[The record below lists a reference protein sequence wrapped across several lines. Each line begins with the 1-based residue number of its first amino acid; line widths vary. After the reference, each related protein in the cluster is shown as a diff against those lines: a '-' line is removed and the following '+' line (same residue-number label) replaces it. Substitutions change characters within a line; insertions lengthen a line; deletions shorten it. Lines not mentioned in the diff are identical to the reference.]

1 MDRGGAAL
9 NRVLLRGPALLWAGP
24 LAFLALFY
32 AYPLAGIVATSFA
45 READGLLRAL
55 ASPATGRVVLFT
67 LGQAAASTA
76 LTLLVG
82 LPGAYLVAR
91 YRFAGKTLFRA
102 LTAIPF
108 VLPTLVVAAAFDAL
122 LGSRG
127 WVNAALEAAGLPP
140 LRFTRTLGAIL
151 IAHVFYNTTI
161 VLRLV
166 GDYWS
171 RIDRRLWDAARTL
184 GAGAAQRWLRVS
196 LPLLAAPVAAAAVLV
211 FIFCFT
217 SFGVILILGGPR
229 FATIEVEI
237 YYQTISLFDLPVAAS
252 LALVQVAITLVLGIA
267 YTRLMRRVS
276 RPLPLRAPR
285 TNERSLTGRRAR
297 ALAAAVLL
305 GIAIFQ
311 LAPMAALAA
320 RSVSGAE
327 GPTLAFYRALSTE
340 SRQGAFHGSAL
351 SAVRNSLGFAA
362 AATVIALAVGT
373 PAAWALGRHGA
384 SRSSR
389 LFDPLLMLPL
399 GTSAV
404 TLGLGFIVTLNRP
417 PVDLRASPLLIPI
430 AHALVA
436 LPFVVRSLA
445 PALATVEPRLIQAA
459 RVLGAGRA
467 AVARRVELPIVARA
481 MGVAAAFAFS
491 ISLGEFGAT
500 AIVARG
506 DLPTIPL
513 AIFRLLGRP
522 GALNLGQGL
531 ALATILMLVTAVVVT
546 AIERLRVA
554 RVSSF

>member
-1 MDRGGAAL
+1 MDRGRAAL
-9 NRVLLRGPALLWAGP
+9 TPALLWAGP

-32 AYPLAGIVATSFA
+32 FRPLSGIAAISFA
-45 READGLLRAL
+45 RDADGLLRTLTA
-55 ASPATGRVVLFT
+55 PATGRVVLFT
-67 LGQAAASTA
+67 FGQAAASTA

-91 YRFAGKTLFRA
+91 YRFAGKALFRA
-102 LTAIPF
+102 LTAVPF
-108 VLPTLVVAAAFDAL
+108 VLPTLVVAASFDAL
-122 LGSRG
+122 LGARG
-127 WVNAALEAAGLPP
+127 WVNAALEAVGLPP

-151 IAHVFYNTTI
+151 AAHVFYNTTI

-184 GAGAAQRWLRVS
+184 GAGAVQRWLRVS

-217 SFGVILILGGPR
+217 SFGVVLILGGPR

-237 YYQTISLFDLPVAAS
+237 YYQTVSLFDLPVAAS
-252 LALVQVAITLVLGIA
+252 LALVQVGVTLVLGIA
-267 YTRLMRRVS
+267 YARLMKRVS
-276 RPLPLRAPR
+276 RPLPMRAPR
-285 TNERSLTGRRAR
+285 SNERRLTGRSAR
-297 ALAAAVLL
+297 AAAAVVLL
-305 GIAIFQ
+305 AITVFQ
-311 LAPMAALAA
+311 LAPLVALAA
-320 RSVSGAE
+320 RSFTGAD
-327 GPTLAFYRALSTE
+327 GATLAFYRALGVE

-351 SAVRNSLGFAA
+351 AAVRNSLGFAA
-362 AATVIALAVGT
+362 AATAIALAVGT
-373 PAAWALGRHGA
+373 PAAWALGRRGA
-384 SRSSR
+384 ARSSR

-417 PVDLRASPLLIPI
+417 PFDLRASPALIPI

-445 PALATVEPRLIQAA
+445 PALAAVEPRLIHAA
-459 RVLGAGRA
+459 RALGAARA
-467 AVARRVELPIVARA
+467 AVVRRVELPIVARA
-481 MGVAAAFAFS
+481 VGVAAAFAFS

-522 GALNLGQGL
+522 GALNIGQAL
-531 ALATILMLVTAVVVT
+531 ALATILMFVTAVVVT

>member
-1 MDRGGAAL
+1 MDRGRAAL
-9 NRVLLRGPALLWAGP
+9 TPALLWAGP

-32 AYPLAGIVATSFA
+32 FRPLSGIAAISFA
-45 READGLLRAL
+45 RDADGLLRTLTA
-55 ASPATGRVVLFT
+55 PATGRVVLFT
-67 LGQAAASTA
+67 FGQAAASTA

-91 YRFAGKTLFRA
+91 YRFAGKALFRA
-102 LTAIPF
+102 LTAVPF
-108 VLPTLVVAAAFDAL
+108 VLPTLVVAASFDAL
-122 LGSRG
+122 LGARG
-127 WVNAALEAAGLPP
+127 WVNAALEAVGLPP

-151 IAHVFYNTTI
+151 AAHVFYNTTI

-184 GAGAAQRWLRVS
+184 GAGAVQRWLRVS

-217 SFGVILILGGPR
+217 SFGVVLILGGPR

-237 YYQTISLFDLPVAAS
+237 YYQTVSLFDLPVAAS
-252 LALVQVAITLVLGIA
+252 LALVQVGVTLVLGIA
-267 YTRLMRRVS
+267 YARLMKRVS
-276 RPLPLRAPR
+276 RPLPMRAPR
-285 TNERSLTGRRAR
+285 SNERRLTGRSAR
-297 ALAAAVLL
+297 AAAAVVLL
-305 GIAIFQ
+305 AITVFQ
-311 LAPMAALAA
+311 LAPLVALAA
-320 RSVSGAE
+320 RSVTGAD
-327 GPTLAFYRALSTE
+327 GATLAFYRALGVE

-351 SAVRNSLGFAA
+351 AAVRNSLGFAA
-362 AATVIALAVGT
+362 AATAIALAVGT
-373 PAAWALGRHGA
+373 PAAWALGRRGA
-384 SRSSR
+384 ARSSR

-417 PVDLRASPLLIPI
+417 PFDLRASPALIPI

-445 PALATVEPRLIQAA
+445 PALAAVEPRLIHAA
-459 RVLGAGRA
+459 RALGAARA
-467 AVARRVELPIVARA
+467 AVVRRVELPIVARA
-481 MGVAAAFAFS
+481 VGVAAAFAFS

-522 GALNLGQGL
+522 GALNIGQAL

>member
-1 MDRGGAAL
+1 MDRGRAAL
-9 NRVLLRGPALLWAGP
+9 TPALLWAGP

-32 AYPLAGIVATSFA
+32 FRPLSGIAAISFA
-45 READGLLRAL
+45 RDADGLLRTLTA
-55 ASPATGRVVLFT
+55 PATGRVVLFT
-67 LGQAAASTA
+67 FGQAVASTA

-91 YRFAGKTLFRA
+91 YRFAGKALFRA
-102 LTAIPF
+102 LTAVPF
-108 VLPTLVVAAAFDAL
+108 VLPTLVVAASFDAL
-122 LGSRG
+122 LGARG
-127 WVNAALEAAGLPP
+127 WVNAALEAVGLPP

-151 IAHVFYNTTI
+151 AAHVFYNTTI

-184 GAGAAQRWLRVS
+184 GAGAVQRWLRVS

-217 SFGVILILGGPR
+217 SFGVVLILGGPR

-237 YYQTISLFDLPVAAS
+237 YYQTVSLFDLPVAAS
-252 LALVQVAITLVLGIA
+252 LALVQVGVTLVLGIA
-267 YTRLMRRVS
+267 YARLMKRVS
-276 RPLPLRAPR
+276 RPLPMRAPHS
-285 TNERSLTGRRAR
+285 NERRLTGRSAR
-297 ALAAAVLL
+297 AAAAVVLL
-305 GIAIFQ
+305 AITVFQ
-311 LAPMAALAA
+311 LAPLVALAA
-320 RSVSGAE
+320 RSFTGAD
-327 GPTLAFYRALSTE
+327 GATLAFYRALGVE

-351 SAVRNSLGFAA
+351 AAVRNSLGFAA
-362 AATVIALAVGT
+362 AATAIALAVGT
-373 PAAWALGRHGA
+373 PAAWALGRRGA
-384 SRSSR
+384 ARSSR

-417 PVDLRASPLLIPI
+417 PFDLRASPALIPI

-445 PALATVEPRLIQAA
+445 PALAAVEPRLTHAA
-459 RVLGAGRA
+459 RALGAARA
-467 AVARRVELPIVARA
+467 AVVRRVELPIVARA
-481 MGVAAAFAFS
+481 VGVAAAFAFS

-522 GALNLGQGL
+522 GALNIGQAL

>member
-1 MDRGGAAL
+1 MDRGRAAL
-9 NRVLLRGPALLWAGP
+9 TPALLWAGP

-32 AYPLAGIVATSFA
+32 FRPLSGIAAISFA
-45 READGLLRAL
+45 RDADGLLRTLTA
-55 ASPATGRVVLFT
+55 PATGRVVLFT
-67 LGQAAASTA
+67 FGQAAASTA

-91 YRFAGKTLFRA
+91 YRFAGKALFRA
-102 LTAIPF
+102 LTAVPF
-108 VLPTLVVAAAFDAL
+108 VLPTLVVAASFDAL
-122 LGSRG
+122 LGARG
-127 WVNAALEAAGLPP
+127 WVNAALEAIGLPP

-151 IAHVFYNTTI
+151 AAHVFYNTTI

-184 GAGAAQRWLRVS
+184 GAGAVQRWLRVS

-217 SFGVILILGGPR
+217 SFGVVLILGGPR

-237 YYQTISLFDLPVAAS
+237 YYQTVSLFDLPVAAS
-252 LALVQVAITLVLGIA
+252 LALVQVGVTLVLGIA
-267 YTRLMRRVS
+267 YARLMKRVS
-276 RPLPLRAPR
+276 RPLPMRAPR
-285 TNERSLTGRRAR
+285 SNERRLTGRSAR
-297 ALAAAVLL
+297 AAAAVVLL
-305 GIAIFQ
+305 AITVFQ
-311 LAPMAALAA
+311 LAPLVALAA
-320 RSVSGAE
+320 RSVTGAD
-327 GPTLAFYRALSTE
+327 GATLAFYRALGVE

-351 SAVRNSLGFAA
+351 AAVRNSLGFAA
-362 AATVIALAVGT
+362 AATAIALAVGT
-373 PAAWALGRHGA
+373 PAAWALGRRGA
-384 SRSSR
+384 ARSSR

-417 PVDLRASPLLIPI
+417 PFDLRASPALIPI

-445 PALATVEPRLIQAA
+445 PALAAVEPRLIHAA
-459 RVLGAGRA
+459 RALGAARA
-467 AVARRVELPIVARA
+467 AVVRRVELPIVARA
-481 MGVAAAFAFS
+481 VGVAAAFAFS

-522 GALNLGQGL
+522 GALNIGQAL

>member
-1 MDRGGAAL
+1 MDRDRTAL
-9 NRVLLRGPALLWAGP
+9 STVLLWAGP
-24 LAFLALFY
+24 LTFLALFY
-32 AYPLAGIVATSFA
+32 AYPLAGIVSKSFV

-55 ASPATGRVVLFT
+55 ATPATGRMVLFT

-76 LTLLVG
+76 LTLMVG

-91 YRFAGKTLFRA
+91 YRFAGKAVFRA
-102 LTAIPF
+102 LTVVPF

-122 LGSRG
+122 LGTRG
-127 WVNAALEAAGLPP
+127 WVNAALDAVGLPP
-140 LRFTRTLGAIL
+140 LRFTRTVGAIL

-171 RIDRRLWDAARTL
+171 RIDRRLWDAARSL
-184 GAGAAQRWLRVS
+184 GAGPLARWLRVS
-196 LPLLAAPVAAAAVLV
+196 LPLLAAPIAATAVLI

-217 SFGVILILGGPR
+217 SFGVILLLGGPQ

-237 YYQTISLFDLPVAAS
+237 YYQTISLFDLPIAAT
-252 LALVQVAITLVLGIA
+252 LALLQLGITLVLSIA

-285 TNERSLTGRRAR
+285 SNEQRLTGRVTRPLALT
-297 ALAAAVLL
+297 ALAVITL
-305 GIAIFQ
+305 FHV
-311 LAPMAALAA
+311 APLAALAG
-320 RSVSGAE
+320 RSFAGAD
-327 GPTLAFYRALSTE
+327 GPTLAFYQALAVE
-340 SRQGAFHGSAL
+340 SRQGAFYGSPL

-362 AATVIALAVGT
+362 TATVIALAVGT
-373 PAAWALGRHGA
+373 PAAWALARRGSA
-384 SRSSR
+384 RSSR

-417 PVDLRASPLLIPI
+417 PLDLRSSPVLIPI

-445 PALATVEPRLIQAA
+445 PALATVEKSLIDAA
-459 RVLGAGRA
+459 RVLGAARM
-467 AVARRVELPIVARA
+467 AVTRRVELPIVARA

-513 AIFRLLGRP
+513 VIFRLLGRP
-522 GALNLGQGL
+522 GALNLGQAL
-531 ALATILMLVTAVVVT
+531 ALATILMLVTAVAVT

>member
-1 MDRGGAAL
+1 MDRGRAAL
-9 NRVLLRGPALLWAGP
+9 TPALLWAGP
-24 LAFLALFY
+24 IAFLALFY
-32 AYPLAGIVATSFA
+32 FRPLSGIAAISFA
-45 READGLLRAL
+45 RDADGLLRTLTA
-55 ASPATGRVVLFT
+55 PATGRVVLFT
-67 LGQAAASTA
+67 FGQAAASTA

-91 YRFAGKTLFRA
+91 YRFAGKALFRA
-102 LTAIPF
+102 LTAVPF
-108 VLPTLVVAAAFDAL
+108 VLPTLVVAASFDAL
-122 LGSRG
+122 LGARG
-127 WVNAALEAAGLPP
+127 WVNAALEAVGLPP

-151 IAHVFYNTTI
+151 AAHVFYNTTI

-184 GAGAAQRWLRVS
+184 GAGAVQRWLRVS

-217 SFGVILILGGPR
+217 SFGVVLILGGPR

-237 YYQTISLFDLPVAAS
+237 YYQTVSLFDLPVAAS
-252 LALVQVAITLVLGIA
+252 LALVQVGVTLVLGIA
-267 YTRLMRRVS
+267 YARLMKRVS
-276 RPLPLRAPR
+276 RPLPMRAPR
-285 TNERSLTGRRAR
+285 SNERRLTGRSAR
-297 ALAAAVLL
+297 AAAAVVLL
-305 GIAIFQ
+305 AITVFQ
-311 LAPMAALAA
+311 LAPLVALAA
-320 RSVSGAE
+320 RSVTGAD
-327 GPTLAFYRALSTE
+327 GATLAFYRALGVE

-351 SAVRNSLGFAA
+351 AAVRNSLGFAA
-362 AATVIALAVGT
+362 AATAIALAVGT
-373 PAAWALGRHGA
+373 PAAWALGRRGA
-384 SRSSR
+384 ARSSR

-417 PVDLRASPLLIPI
+417 PFDLRASPALIPI

-445 PALATVEPRLIQAA
+445 PALAAVEPRLIHAA
-459 RVLGAGRA
+459 RALGAARA
-467 AVARRVELPIVARA
+467 AVVRRVELPIVARA
-481 MGVAAAFAFS
+481 VGVAAAFAFS

-522 GALNLGQGL
+522 GALNIGQAL

>member
-1 MDRGGAAL
+1 M
-9 NRVLLRGPALLWAGP
+9 LRSTTLLWAGP

-32 AYPLAGIVATSFA
+32 AYPLFGIVATSFA
-45 READGLLRAL
+45 READGLVRAL
-55 ASPATGRVVLFT
+55 ATPATGRVVLFT

-76 LTLLVG
+76 LTLMVG

-91 YRFAGKTLFRA
+91 YRFAGKAAFRA
-102 LTAIPF
+102 LTAVPF
-108 VLPTLVVAAAFDAL
+108 VLPTLVVATAFDAL
-122 LGSRG
+122 LGPRG
-127 WVNAALEAAGLPP
+127 WLSAALDALGLPP
-140 LRFTRTLGAIL
+140 LRFTRTFGAIL
-151 IAHVFYNTTI
+151 VAHVFYNTTI

-171 RIDRRLWDAARTL
+171 RIDRRLWDAARSL
-184 GAGAAQRWLRVS
+184 GAGPLQRWRRVS
-196 LPLLAAPVAAAAVLV
+196 LPLLAAPIAAAAVLV

-237 YYQTISLFDLPVAAS
+237 YYQTISLFDLPVAAT
-252 LALVQVAITLVLGIA
+252 LALLQLGITLILSIA
-267 YTRLMRRVS
+267 YTRLLRRVS
-276 RPLPLRAPR
+276 RPLPLSAPR
-285 TNERSLTGRRAR
+285 SNERRLTGRAAR
-297 ALAAAVLL
+297 TVAAAVLTA
-305 GIAIFQ
+305 IALFH
-311 LAPMAALAA
+311 LAPLAALAA
-320 RSVSGAE
+320 RSVIGAD
-327 GPTLAFYRALSTE
+327 GPTLAFYQALGVE
-340 SRQGAFHGSAL
+340 SRQGAFHGTAL
-351 SAVRNSLGFAA
+351 LAVRNSLGFAA
-362 AATVIALAVGT
+362 AATVIALAVGM
-373 PAAWALGRHGA
+373 PAAWALGRRGA
-384 SRSSR
+384 AFSSR

-417 PVDLRASPLLIPI
+417 PLDLRASPVLIPI

-445 PALATVEPRLIQAA
+445 PALATVEPRLIDAA
-459 RVLGAGRA
+459 RVLGAARM

-481 MGVAAAFAFS
+481 VGVAAAFAFS

-531 ALATILMLVTAVVVT
+531 ALATILMLTTALVVT

>member
-1 MDRGGAAL
+1 MDRGRAAL
-9 NRVLLRGPALLWAGP
+9 TPALLWAGP

-32 AYPLAGIVATSFA
+32 FRPLSGIAVISFA
-45 READGLLRAL
+45 RDADGLLRTLTA
-55 ASPATGRVVLFT
+55 PATGRVVLFT
-67 LGQAAASTA
+67 FGQAAASTA

-91 YRFAGKTLFRA
+91 YRFAGKALFRA
-102 LTAIPF
+102 LTAVPF

-122 LGSRG
+122 LGARG
-127 WVNAALEAAGLPP
+127 WVNAALEAFGLPP

-151 IAHVFYNTTI
+151 AAHVFYNTTI

-184 GAGAAQRWLRVS
+184 GAGAVQRWLRVS
-196 LPLLAAPVAAAAVLV
+196 LPLLAAPVAAAAALV

-217 SFGVILILGGPR
+217 SFGVVLILGGPR

-237 YYQTISLFDLPVAAS
+237 YYQTVSLFDLPVAAS
-252 LALVQVAITLVLGIA
+252 LALVQVGVTLVLGIA
-267 YTRLMRRVS
+267 YARLMKRVS
-276 RPLPLRAPR
+276 RPLPMRAPR
-285 TNERSLTGRRAR
+285 SNERRLTGRSAR
-297 ALAAAVLL
+297 AAAAVVLL
-305 GIAIFQ
+305 TIAVFQ
-311 LAPMAALAA
+311 LAPLLALAA
-320 RSVSGAE
+320 RSVTGAD
-327 GPTLAFYRALSTE
+327 GATLAFYRALGTE

-351 SAVRNSLGFAA
+351 TAVRNSLGFAA
-362 AATVIALAVGT
+362 AATAIALAVGT
-373 PAAWALGRHGA
+373 PAAWALGRRGA
-384 SRSSR
+384 ARSSR

-417 PVDLRASPLLIPI
+417 PFDLRASPALIPI

-445 PALATVEPRLIQAA
+445 PALAAVEPRLIDAA
-459 RVLGAGRA
+459 RALGAARA
-467 AVARRVELPIVARA
+467 AVVRRVELPIVARA
-481 MGVAAAFAFS
+481 IGVAAAFAFS

-522 GALNLGQGL
+522 GALNLGQAL

>member
-1 MDRGGAAL
+1 MDRGRAAL
-9 NRVLLRGPALLWAGP
+9 TPALLWAGP

-32 AYPLAGIVATSFA
+32 FRPLSGIAAISFA
-45 READGLLRAL
+45 RDADGLLRTLTA
-55 ASPATGRVVLFT
+55 PATGRVILFT
-67 LGQAAASTA
+67 FGQAAASTA

-91 YRFAGKTLFRA
+91 YRFAGKALFRA
-102 LTAIPF
+102 LTAVPF
-108 VLPTLVVAAAFDAL
+108 VLPTLVVAASFDAL
-122 LGSRG
+122 LGARG
-127 WVNAALEAAGLPP
+127 WVNAALEAIGLPP

-151 IAHVFYNTTI
+151 AAHVFYNTTI

-184 GAGAAQRWLRVS
+184 GAGAVQRWLRVS

-217 SFGVILILGGPR
+217 SFGVVLILGGPR

-237 YYQTISLFDLPVAAS
+237 YYQTVSLFDLPVAAS
-252 LALVQVAITLVLGIA
+252 LALVQVGVTLVLGIA
-267 YTRLMRRVS
+267 YARLMKRVS
-276 RPLPLRAPR
+276 RPLPMRAPR
-285 TNERSLTGRRAR
+285 SNERRLTGRSAR
-297 ALAAAVLL
+297 AAAAVVLL
-305 GIAIFQ
+305 AITVFQ
-311 LAPMAALAA
+311 LAPLVALAA
-320 RSVSGAE
+320 RSVTGAD
-327 GPTLAFYRALSTE
+327 GATLAFYRALGVE

-351 SAVRNSLGFAA
+351 AAVRNSLGFAA
-362 AATVIALAVGT
+362 AATAIALAVGT
-373 PAAWALGRHGA
+373 PAAWALGRRGA
-384 SRSSR
+384 ARSSR

-417 PVDLRASPLLIPI
+417 PFDLRASPALIPI

-445 PALATVEPRLIQAA
+445 PALAAVEPRLIHAA
-459 RVLGAGRA
+459 RALGAARA
-467 AVARRVELPIVARA
+467 AVVRRVELPIVARA
-481 MGVAAAFAFS
+481 VGVAAAFAFS

-522 GALNLGQGL
+522 GALNIGQAL

>member
-1 MDRGGAAL
+1 M
-9 NRVLLRGPALLWAGP
+9 LRGPALLWAGP

-32 AYPLAGIVATSFA
+32 AWPLAGIVTTSFA

-55 ASPATGRVVLFT
+55 ASPATGRVLLFT

-76 LTLLVG
+76 LTLAVG
-82 LPGAYLVAR
+82 LPGAFLVAR

-122 LGSRG
+122 LGARG
-127 WVNAALEAAGLPP
+127 WVNAALEAAGLAP

-151 IAHVFYNTTI
+151 VAHVFYNTTI

-184 GAGAAQRWLRVS
+184 GAGAAQRWLRIS

-237 YYQTISLFDLPVAAS
+237 YYQAISLFDLPMAAS
-252 LALVQVAITLVLGIA
+252 LALVQVAITLALGIV
-267 YTRLMRRVS
+267 YTRLIRRVS

-285 TNERSLTGRRAR
+285 TNERSLTGRPAR
-297 ALAAAVLL
+297 ALAAAVLM
-305 GIAIFQ
+305 GIALFQ
-311 LAPMAALAA
+311 LAPLAALAA

-327 GPTLAFYRALSTE
+327 GPTLAFYRALSVE

-351 SAVRNSLGFAA
+351 SAVRNSLAFAA

-384 SRSSR
+384 ARSSR

-404 TLGLGFIVTLNRP
+404 TLGLGFIVALNRP
-417 PVDLRASPLLIPI
+417 PFDLRASPLLIPI

-459 RVLGAGRA
+459 RVLGAARA
-467 AVARRVELPIVARA
+467 QVARRVELPIVARA

-506 DLPTIPL
+506 DLPTMPL

-522 GALNLGQGL
+522 GALNLGQAM

>member
-1 MDRGGAAL
+1 MDRGRAAL
-9 NRVLLRGPALLWAGP
+9 TPALLWAGP

-32 AYPLAGIVATSFA
+32 FRPLSGIAAISFA
-45 READGLLRAL
+45 RDADGLLRTLTA
-55 ASPATGRVVLFT
+55 PATGRVVLFT
-67 LGQAAASTA
+67 FGQAAASTA

-91 YRFAGKTLFRA
+91 YRFAGKALFRA
-102 LTAIPF
+102 LTAVPF
-108 VLPTLVVAAAFDAL
+108 VLPTLVVAASFDAL
-122 LGSRG
+122 LGARG
-127 WVNAALEAAGLPP
+127 WVNAALEAVGLPP

-151 IAHVFYNTTI
+151 AAHVFYNTTI

-184 GAGAAQRWLRVS
+184 GAGAVQRWLRVS

-217 SFGVILILGGPR
+217 SFGVVLILGGPR

-237 YYQTISLFDLPVAAS
+237 YYQTVSLFDLPVAAS
-252 LALVQVAITLVLGIA
+252 LALVQVGVTLVLGIA
-267 YTRLMRRVS
+267 YARLMKRVS
-276 RPLPLRAPR
+276 RPLPMRAPHS
-285 TNERSLTGRRAR
+285 NERRLTGRSAR
-297 ALAAAVLL
+297 AAAAVVLL
-305 GIAIFQ
+305 AITVFQ
-311 LAPMAALAA
+311 LAPLVALAA
-320 RSVSGAE
+320 RSVTGAD
-327 GPTLAFYRALSTE
+327 GATLAFYRALGVE

-351 SAVRNSLGFAA
+351 AAVRNSLGFAA
-362 AATVIALAVGT
+362 AATAIALAVGT
-373 PAAWALGRHGA
+373 PAAWALGRRGA
-384 SRSSR
+384 ARSSR

-417 PVDLRASPLLIPI
+417 PFDLRASPALIPI

-445 PALATVEPRLIQAA
+445 PALAAVEPRLIHAA
-459 RVLGAGRA
+459 RALGAARA
-467 AVARRVELPIVARA
+467 AVVRRVELPIVARA
-481 MGVAAAFAFS
+481 VGVAAAFAFS

-522 GALNLGQGL
+522 GALNIGQAL

>member
-1 MDRGGAAL
+1 MDRGRAAL
-9 NRVLLRGPALLWAGP
+9 TPALLWAGP

-32 AYPLAGIVATSFA
+32 FRPLSGIAAISFA
-45 READGLLRAL
+45 RDADGLLRTLTA
-55 ASPATGRVVLFT
+55 PATGRVVLFT
-67 LGQAAASTA
+67 FGQAAASTA

-91 YRFAGKTLFRA
+91 YRFAGKALFRA
-102 LTAIPF
+102 LTAVPF
-108 VLPTLVVAAAFDAL
+108 VLPTLVVAASFDAL
-122 LGSRG
+122 LGARG
-127 WVNAALEAAGLPP
+127 WVNAALEAVGLPP

-151 IAHVFYNTTI
+151 AAHVFYNTTI

-184 GAGAAQRWLRVS
+184 GAGAVQRWLRVS

-217 SFGVILILGGPR
+217 SFGVVLILGGPR

-237 YYQTISLFDLPVAAS
+237 YYQTVSLFDLPVAAS
-252 LALVQVAITLVLGIA
+252 LALVQVGVTLVLGIA
-267 YTRLMRRVS
+267 YARLMKRVS
-276 RPLPLRAPR
+276 RPLPMRAPR
-285 TNERSLTGRRAR
+285 SNERRLTGRSAR
-297 ALAAAVLL
+297 AAAAVVLL
-305 GIAIFQ
+305 AITVFQ
-311 LAPMAALAA
+311 LAPLVALAA
-320 RSVSGAE
+320 RSFTGAD
-327 GPTLAFYRALSTE
+327 GATLAFYRALGVE

-351 SAVRNSLGFAA
+351 AAVRNSLGFAA
-362 AATVIALAVGT
+362 AATAIALAVGT
-373 PAAWALGRHGA
+373 PAAWALGRRGA
-384 SRSSR
+384 ARSSR

-417 PVDLRASPLLIPI
+417 PFDLRASPALIPI

-445 PALATVEPRLIQAA
+445 PALAAVEPRLIHAA
-459 RVLGAGRA
+459 RALGAARA
-467 AVARRVELPIVARA
+467 AVVRRVELPIVARA
-481 MGVAAAFAFS
+481 VGVAAAFAFS

-522 GALNLGQGL
+522 GALNIGQAL

>member
-1 MDRGGAAL
+1 MDRGRAAL
-9 NRVLLRGPALLWAGP
+9 TPALLWAGP

-32 AYPLAGIVATSFA
+32 FRPLSGIAAISFA
-45 READGLLRAL
+45 RDADGLLRTLTA
-55 ASPATGRVVLFT
+55 PATGRVVLFT
-67 LGQAAASTA
+67 FGQAAASTA

-91 YRFAGKTLFRA
+91 YRFAGKALFRA
-102 LTAIPF
+102 LTAVPF
-108 VLPTLVVAAAFDAL
+108 VLPTLVVAASFDAL
-122 LGSRG
+122 LGARG
-127 WVNAALEAAGLPP
+127 WVNAALEAIGLPP

-151 IAHVFYNTTI
+151 AAHVFYNTTI

-184 GAGAAQRWLRVS
+184 GAGAVQRWLRVS

-217 SFGVILILGGPR
+217 SFGVVLILGGPR

-237 YYQTISLFDLPVAAS
+237 YYQTVSLFDLPVAAS
-252 LALVQVAITLVLGIA
+252 LALVQVGVTLVLGIA
-267 YTRLMRRVS
+267 YARLMKRVS
-276 RPLPLRAPR
+276 RPLPMRAPR
-285 TNERSLTGRRAR
+285 SNERRLTGRSAR
-297 ALAAAVLL
+297 AAAAVVLL
-305 GIAIFQ
+305 AITVFQ
-311 LAPMAALAA
+311 LAPLVALAA
-320 RSVSGAE
+320 RSVTGAD
-327 GPTLAFYRALSTE
+327 GATLAFYRALGAE

-351 SAVRNSLGFAA
+351 AAVRNSLGFAA
-362 AATVIALAVGT
+362 AATAIALAVGT
-373 PAAWALGRHGA
+373 PAAWALGRRGA
-384 SRSSR
+384 ARSSR

-417 PVDLRASPLLIPI
+417 PFDLRASPALIPI

-445 PALATVEPRLIQAA
+445 PALAAVEPRLIHAA
-459 RVLGAGRA
+459 RALGAARA
-467 AVARRVELPIVARA
+467 AVVRRVELPIVARA
-481 MGVAAAFAFS
+481 VGVAAAFAFS

-522 GALNLGQGL
+522 GALNIGQAL

>member
-1 MDRGGAAL
+1 MDRGRAAL
-9 NRVLLRGPALLWAGP
+9 TPALLWAGP

-32 AYPLAGIVATSFA
+32 FRPLSGIAAISFA
-45 READGLLRAL
+45 RDADGLLRTLTA
-55 ASPATGRVVLFT
+55 PATGRVVLFT
-67 LGQAAASTA
+67 FGQAAASTA

-91 YRFAGKTLFRA
+91 YRFAGKALFRA
-102 LTAIPF
+102 LTAVPF
-108 VLPTLVVAAAFDAL
+108 VLPTLVVAASFDAL
-122 LGSRG
+122 LGARG
-127 WVNAALEAAGLPP
+127 WVNAALEAVGLPP

-151 IAHVFYNTTI
+151 AAHVFYNTTI

-184 GAGAAQRWLRVS
+184 GAGAVQRWLRVS

-217 SFGVILILGGPR
+217 SFGVVLILGGPR

-237 YYQTISLFDLPVAAS
+237 YYQTVSLFDLPVAAS
-252 LALVQVAITLVLGIA
+252 LALVQVGVTLVLGIA
-267 YTRLMRRVS
+267 YARLMKRVS
-276 RPLPLRAPR
+276 RPLPMRAPHS
-285 TNERSLTGRRAR
+285 NERRLTGRSAR
-297 ALAAAVLL
+297 AAAAVVLL
-305 GIAIFQ
+305 AITVFQ
-311 LAPMAALAA
+311 LAPLVALAA
-320 RSVSGAE
+320 RSFTGAD
-327 GPTLAFYRALSTE
+327 GATLAFYRALGVE

-351 SAVRNSLGFAA
+351 AAVRNSLGFAA
-362 AATVIALAVGT
+362 AATAIALAVGT
-373 PAAWALGRHGA
+373 PAAWALGRRGA
-384 SRSSR
+384 ARSSR

-417 PVDLRASPLLIPI
+417 PFDLRASPALIPI

-445 PALATVEPRLIQAA
+445 PALAAVEPRLIHAA
-459 RVLGAGRA
+459 RALGAARA
-467 AVARRVELPIVARA
+467 AVVRRVELPIVARA
-481 MGVAAAFAFS
+481 VGVAAAFAFS

-522 GALNLGQGL
+522 GALNIGQAL

>member
-1 MDRGGAAL
+1 MDRGRAAL
-9 NRVLLRGPALLWAGP
+9 TPALLWAGP

-32 AYPLAGIVATSFA
+32 FWPLSRIAAVSFA

-55 ASPATGRVVLFT
+55 TAPATGRVVLFT
-67 LGQAAASTA
+67 AGQAAASTA

-82 LPGAYLVAR
+82 LPGAYLLAR
-91 YRFAGKTLFRA
+91 YRFAGKALFRA
-102 LTAIPF
+102 VTAIPF
-108 VLPTLVVAAAFDAL
+108 VLPTLVVAAAFEAL
-122 LGSRG
+122 LVARG

-140 LRFTRTLGAIL
+140 MRFTRTLGAIL

-184 GAGAAQRWLRVS
+184 GAGPAQRWLRVS
-196 LPLLAAPVAAAAVLV
+196 LPLLAAPVAAAAVLI

-237 YYQTISLFDLPVAAS
+237 YYRTISLFDLPAAAS
-252 LALVQVAITLVLGIA
+252 LALMQVGVTLVLGIA

-285 TNERSLTGRRAR
+285 SNERRLTGRPAR
-297 ALAAAVLL
+297 AAAAAVLL
-305 GIAIFQ
+305 AVALFQ
-311 LAPMAALAA
+311 LAPLAALAA
-320 RSVSGAE
+320 RSVTGAE
-327 GPTLAFYRALSTE
+327 GVTLAFYGALGVE
-340 SRQGAFHGSAL
+340 GRQGAFHGSAL
-351 SAVRNSLGFAA
+351 TAVRNSLAFAA
-362 AATVIALAVGT
+362 AATAIALAVGT
-373 PAAWALGRHGA
+373 PAAWALGRRGA
-384 SRSSR
+384 ARSSR

-404 TLGLGFIVTLNRP
+404 TLGLGFIVALNRP
-417 PVDLRASPLLIPI
+417 PLDLRASPLLIPI

-445 PALATVEPRLIQAA
+445 PALAAVEPRLIDAA

>member
-1 MDRGGAAL
+1 MDRGRAAL
-9 NRVLLRGPALLWAGP
+9 TPALLWAGP

-32 AYPLAGIVATSFA
+32 FRPLSGIAAISFA
-45 READGLLRAL
+45 RDADGLLRTLTA
-55 ASPATGRVVLFT
+55 PATGRVVLFT
-67 LGQAAASTA
+67 FGQAAASTA

-91 YRFAGKTLFRA
+91 YRFAGKALFRA
-102 LTAIPF
+102 LTAVPF
-108 VLPTLVVAAAFDAL
+108 VLPTLVVAASFDAL
-122 LGSRG
+122 LGARG
-127 WVNAALEAAGLPP
+127 WVNAALEAIGLPP

-151 IAHVFYNTTI
+151 AAHVFYNTTI

-184 GAGAAQRWLRVS
+184 GAGAVQRWLRVS

-217 SFGVILILGGPR
+217 SFGVVLILGGPR

-237 YYQTISLFDLPVAAS
+237 YYQTVSLFDLPVAAS
-252 LALVQVAITLVLGIA
+252 LALVQVGVTLVLGIA
-267 YTRLMRRVS
+267 YARLMKRVS
-276 RPLPLRAPR
+276 RPLPMRAPR
-285 TNERSLTGRRAR
+285 SNERRLTGRSAR
-297 ALAAAVLL
+297 AAAAVVLL
-305 GIAIFQ
+305 AITVFQ
-311 LAPMAALAA
+311 LAPLVALAA
-320 RSVSGAE
+320 RSVTGAD
-327 GPTLAFYRALSTE
+327 GATLAFYRALGVE

-351 SAVRNSLGFAA
+351 AAVRNSLGFAA
-362 AATVIALAVGT
+362 AATAIALAVGT
-373 PAAWALGRHGA
+373 PAAWALGRRGA
-384 SRSSR
+384 ARSSR

-417 PVDLRASPLLIPI
+417 PFDLRASPALIPI

-445 PALATVEPRLIQAA
+445 PALAAVEPRLIHAA
-459 RVLGAGRA
+459 RALGAARA
-467 AVARRVELPIVARA
+467 AVVRRVELPIVARA
-481 MGVAAAFAFS
+481 VGVAAAFAFS

-522 GALNLGQGL
+522 GALNLGQAL